1 MAVMDGDALVVGESL
16 VDIVR
21 AADGTTTERPGGSA
35 ANVAVALARL
45 GRPVRFAT
53 AYADDERGHAIARH
67 LDDSGV
73 ALAGDPVAL
82 PRTST
87 AVATIQQDGSARYSF
102 DLDWRL
108 GPVPVGS
115 PRFVHVCSLGAVVRP
130 GADDVLRI
138 LDELRGSAVVSY
150 DVNARPAVTGTGPDL
165 VAAVERVATHADL
178 VKVSDEDL
186 AVLYPTF
193 GVMGAAEHL
202 LGLGPR
208 AIALTRGEAGATW
221 ISAAGELSV
230 PAAPVD
236 VVDTIGAGDTFA
248 AALIDALWDDFDRDP
263 TEVLGHAARASAVTV
278 SRPGAD
284 PPYRSELD
292 RGERDMKGP

>member
-1 MAVMDGDALVVGESL
+1 MAGMVGDALVVGESL

-53 AYADDERGHAIARH
+53 AYAGDDRGRAIARH
-67 LDDSGV
+67 LADSGV
-73 ALAGDPVAL
+73 ALAGDPEIL
-82 PRTST
+82 QRTST
-87 AVATIQQDGSARYSF
+87 AVAKIQPDGSASYSF
-102 DLDWRL
+102 DLEWRL
-108 GPVPVGS
+108 GDVPVDS

-130 GADDVLRI
+130 GAADVRRL
-138 LDELRGSAVVSY
+138 LDEVRGSAFISY

-165 VAAVERVATHADL
+165 VAAVELVVAVADL

-193 GVMGAAEHL
+193 GVAEAAEHL

-208 AIALTRGEAGATW
+208 AIALTRGDAGATW
-221 ISAAGELSV
+221 ITKAGEVSV
-230 PAAPVD
+230 EATPVT
-236 VVDTIGAGDTFA
+236 VVDTIGAGDTFS
-248 AALIDALWDDFDRDP
+248 AALIDALWDDVDRDP
-263 TEVLGHAARASAVTV
+263 AEALAHAAGAAAVTV

-284 PPYRSELD
+284 PPYRSEL
-292 RGERDMKGP
+292 G

>member
-1 MAVMDGDALVVGESL
+1 MAAMVDDALVIGESL

-21 AADGTTTERPGGSA
+21 TADGTTTERPGGSA

-53 AYADDERGHAIARH
+53 AYADDDRGRAIAAH
-67 LDDSGV
+67 LAGSGV
-73 ALAGDPVAL
+73 GLACDPATL

-87 AVATIQQDGSARYSF
+87 ALAKIQPDGSAAYSF
-102 DLDWRL
+102 DLEWRL
-108 GPVPVGS
+108 GDVPVDA

-130 GADDVLRI
+130 GAADVRAILDDV
-138 LDELRGSAVVSY
+138 RGSAFISY

-165 VAAVERVATHADL
+165 VAAVELVVAVADL

-193 GVMGAAEHL
+193 GIAEATEHL
-202 LGLGPR
+202 LALGPR
-208 AIALTRGEAGATW
+208 AIALTRGNAGATW
-221 ISAAGELSV
+221 ISATGEVSV
-230 PAAPVD
+230 AATPTT
-236 VVDTIGAGDTFA
+236 VVDTIGAGDTFS
-248 AALIDALWDDFDRDP
+248 AALLDALWADLDRDP
-263 TEVLGHAARASAVTV
+263 AEVLAHAARAAAVTV

-284 PPYRSELD
+284 PPYAHEL
-292 RGERDMKGP
+292 G